1 MVHGSDLVEV
11 REVNSLSVLYR
22 VRGSEAGKLP
32 YVLTGHLDV
41 VPAVPDK
48 WTQPPFSGNVID
60 GFIYGRGAIDDKGSV
75 MVLYLSFFSIPAFH
89 FFFYLS
95 LGHHGGVGVLAQ
107 HRRQT
112 KTHFLHRFWPR
123 RGGKKRGGAIHV
135 LGEFSIS
142 FSSASKD

>member
-1 MVHGSDLVEV
+1 VVHGSDLVEV

-89 FFFYLS
+89 FFFLFIFRASWRRWSTGSTPAPNQNALFTS
-95 LGHHGGVGVLAQ
+95 LLATT
-107 HRRQT
+107 RR
-112 KTHFLHRFWPR
+112 
-123 RGGKKRGGAIHV
+123 
-135 LGEFSIS
+135 
-142 FSSASKD
+142 